1 MNKPET
7 GRHAAKHARK
17 AERAQHRTQHE
28 PEDRNFRRYFS
39 LPRNWHIGDYLCNL
53 SIVTLGIIITF
64 AGNGLIDRQR
74 TARDVRNQMQLVLT
88 ELHDNA
94 TLLTLYREQIE
105 TEQRSARYL
114 LSNMHDLRHASVD
127 SLAHYGSVLYQ
138 IELPNFNYDALEMFK
153 LSGLFPSIKDKQL
166 ATNILKCYEVLHL
179 VESSL
184 KQYYDIKTSHLM
196 FTDQSWTSQIT
207 DWIGFWETSV
217 RYDSLRNI
225 IYLANSFFGYDASFT
240 PELQLIDHITRRI
253 EESYDLQPLGP
264 QPNN

>member
-1 MNKPET
+1 MNLRPMNKPDT
-7 GRHAAKHARK
+7 GRRAKHARK
-17 AERAQHRTQHE
+17 AERTQQHTQHE

-94 TLLTLYREQIE
+94 TLLSLYRTQIE
-105 TEQRSARYL
+105 AEQHSAHYL
-114 LSNMHDLRHASVD
+114 LTNMHDLHRASTD
-127 SLAHYGSVLYQ
+127 SLAYYGSVLYQ
-138 IELPNFNYDALEMFK
+138 IESPNFNYDALEMFK

-166 ATNILKCYEVLHL
+166 ATNILKCYEVLQI

-184 KQYYDIKTSHLM
+184 RQYYDIKTSHLM

-207 DWIGFWETSV
+207 DWVEFWEVSLQ
-217 RYDSLRNI
+217 YESLRNI
-225 IYLANSFFGYDASFT
+225 VYLANSFFGPDATFA
-240 PELQLIDHITRRI
+240 PEFQLIDHITQRI
-253 EESYDLQPLGP
+253 EEIYDLQP
-264 QPNN
+264 